1 MRKQFLEIG
10 KIVATQGIRGEVRVQ
25 YYCDSAE
32 VLCDFD
38 TLYLD
43 KGKTPIDVTRA
54 YPHKNIVVMKFAGI
68 DKIEQAQPL
77 IGKVLYLD
85 REDAELEDGLYFIQ
99 DIIGLT
105 VKDADSGVVYGK
117 ITDVYQNGASDVY
130 SIRKPDGTE
139 LMFPCIDEV
148 VLKTDID
155 NGEMIIRPLPGLF
168 DDDSDE
174 PGEEGE

>member
-1 MRKQFLEIG
+1 MKKQFLEIG
-10 KIVATQGIRGEVRVQ
+10 KIVATQGIRGEFRVQ

-43 KGKTPIDVTRA
+43 KGKTEVAVERA
-54 YPHKNIVVMKFAGI
+54 YPHKNIVVMKLEGI

-77 IGKVLYLD
+77 IGKILYLNRD
-85 REDAELEDGLYFIQ
+85 DAELEEGLYFIQ

-105 VKDADSGVVYGK
+105 VKDADTGEVYGK

-130 SIRKPDGTE
+130 SIRKENGAE
-139 LMFPCIDEV
+139 LLFPCIDEV
-148 VLKTDID
+148 VLSTDID
-155 NGEMIIRPLPGLF
+155 AGEMLIRPLPGLF
-168 DDDSDE
+168 DED
-174 PGEEGE
+174 

>member
-1 MRKQFLEIG
+1 MKKQFLEIG

-32 VLCDFD
+32 VLCDYD

-43 KGKTPIDVTRA
+43 KGKTEVTVERA
-54 YPHKNIVVMKFAGI
+54 YPHKNIVVMKLEGI

-77 IGKVLYLD
+77 IGKLLYLD
-85 REDAELEDGLYFIQ
+85 RDDAELEEGLYFIQ

-105 VKDADSGVVYGK
+105 VKDADSGEVYGK

-130 SIRKPDGTE
+130 SIRKEDGRE

-148 VLKTDID
+148 VISTNID
-155 NGEMIIRPLPGLF
+155 AGEMIIRPLPGLF
-168 DDDSDE
+168 EDE
-174 PGEEGE
+174 ENE

>member
-1 MRKQFLEIG
+1 MKKQFLEIG
-10 KIVATQGIRGEVRVQ
+10 KIVAAQGIRGEVRVQ

-43 KGKTPIDVTRA
+43 KGKTELMVERA
-54 YPHKNIVVMKFAGI
+54 YPHKNIVVMKLEGI

-77 IGKVLYLD
+77 IGKLLYLNRD
-85 REDAELEDGLYFIQ
+85 DAELEEGLYFIQ

-105 VKDADSGVVYGK
+105 VRDADSGEVYGK

-130 SIRKPDGTE
+130 SIRKDDGRE

-148 VLKTDID
+148 VISTDLD
-155 NGEMIIRPLPGLF
+155 AGEMLIRPLPGLF
-168 DDDSDE
+168 DE
-174 PGEEGE
+174 N

>member
-1 MRKQFLEIG
+1 MKKQFLEIG
-10 KIVATQGIRGEVRVQ
+10 KIVAPQGIRGEVRVQ

-32 VLCDFD
+32 VMCDFD

-43 KGKTPIDVTRA
+43 KGKTELTVERA
-54 YPHKNIVVMKFAGI
+54 YPHKNIVVMKLEGI

-77 IGKVLYLD
+77 IGKILYLNRD
-85 REDAELEDGLYFIQ
+85 DAELEEGLYFIQ

-105 VKDADSGVVYGK
+105 VRDADSGEVYGK

-130 SIRKPDGTE
+130 SIRKDDGRE

-148 VLKTDID
+148 VISTDLD
-155 NGEMIIRPLPGLF
+155 AGEMLIRPLPGLF
-168 DDDSDE
+168 DED
-174 PGEEGE
+174 

>member
-43 KGKTPIDVTRA
+43 KGKTEMHITRA
-54 YPHKNIVVMKFAGI
+54 FPHKNVVVLKFEGI
-68 DKIEQAQPL
+68 DKIEQAQPFV
-77 IGKVLYLD
+77 GKILYLD
-85 REDAELEDGLYFIQ
+85 RDDAELEEGLYFIQ

-105 VKDADSGVVYGK
+105 VKDADTGEIYGK
-117 ITDVYQNGASDVY
+117 ISEVYQNGASDVY
-130 SIRKPDGTE
+130 SIKKEDGRE
-139 LMFPCIDEV
+139 LLFPCIDEV
-148 VLKTDID
+148 VLDID
-155 NGEMIIRPLPGLF
+155 VDGGEMIIRPLPGLF
-168 DDDSDE
+168 DLD
-174 PGEEGE
+174 GEKE

>member
-1 MRKQFLEIG
+1 MKKQFLEIG
-10 KIVATQGIRGEVRVQ
+10 KIVAPQGIRGEVRVQ

-43 KGKTPIDVTRA
+43 KGKTELTVERA
-54 YPHKNIVVMKFAGI
+54 YPHKNIVVMKLEGI

-77 IGKVLYLD
+77 IGKILYLNRD
-85 REDAELEDGLYFIQ
+85 DAELEEGLYFIQ

-105 VKDADSGVVYGK
+105 VRDADSGEVYGK

-130 SIRKPDGTE
+130 SIRKDDGRE

-148 VLKTDID
+148 VISTDLD
-155 NGEMIIRPLPGLF
+155 AGEMLIRPLPGLF
-168 DDDSDE
+168 DED
-174 PGEEGE
+174 

>member
-1 MRKQFLEIG
+1 MKKQFLEIG

-43 KGKTPIDVTRA
+43 KGKTEVTVERA
-54 YPHKNIVVMKFAGI
+54 YPHKNIVVMKLEGI

-77 IGKVLYLD
+77 IGKLLYLD
-85 REDAELEDGLYFIQ
+85 RDDAELEEGLYFIQ

-105 VKDADSGVVYGK
+105 VKDADSGEVYGK

-130 SIRKPDGTE
+130 SIRKDDGRE

-148 VLKTDID
+148 VISTDIEA
-155 NGEMIIRPLPGLF
+155 GEMIIRPLPGLF
-168 DDDSDE
+168 EDGDNE
-174 PGEEGE
+174 

>member
-43 KGKTPIDVTRA
+43 KGKTPMEITRA
-54 YPHKNIVVMKFAGI
+54 FPHKNVVVMKFAGI

-77 IGKVLYLD
+77 IG
-85 REDAELEDGLYFIQ
+85 RFCTSTAR
-99 DIIGLT
+99 T
-105 VKDADSGVVYGK
+105 RS
-117 ITDVYQNGASDVY
+117 
-130 SIRKPDGTE
+130 
-139 LMFPCIDEV
+139 
-148 VLKTDID
+148 LKRGCTSFRI
-155 NGEMIIRPLPGLF
+155 
-168 DDDSDE
+168 
-174 PGEEGE
+174 

>member
-1 MRKQFLEIG
+1 MKKQFLEIG
-10 KIVATQGIRGEVRVQ
+10 KIVATQGIRGEFRVQ

-43 KGKTPIDVTRA
+43 KGKTEVTVERA
-54 YPHKNIVVMKFAGI
+54 YPHKNIVVMKLLGI

-77 IGKVLYLD
+77 IGKILYLD
-85 REDAELEDGLYFIQ
+85 RDDAELEEGLYFIQ

-105 VKDADSGVVYGK
+105 VKDADTGEVYGK

-130 SIRKPDGTE
+130 SIRKENGAE
-139 LMFPCIDEV
+139 LLFPCIDEV
-148 VLKTDID
+148 VLSTDID
-155 NGEMIIRPLPGLF
+155 AGEMLIRPLPGLF
-168 DDDSDE
+168 DED
-174 PGEEGE
+174 

>member
-1 MRKQFLEIG
+1 MKKQFLEIG

-43 KGKTPIDVTRA
+43 KGKTAVNVTRA
-54 YPHKNIVVMKFAGI
+54 FPHKNVVVMKFEGI
-68 DKIEQAQPL
+68 DRIEQAQPL
-77 IGKVLYLD
+77 IGKLLYLD
-85 REDAELEDGLYFIQ
+85 RDDAELEEGLYFIQ

-105 VKDADSGVVYGK
+105 VKDADTGAVYGR
-117 ITDVYQNGASDVY
+117 ITD
-130 SIRKPDGTE
+130 SIRKEDGSE
-139 LMFPCIDEV
+139 LLFPCIDEV

-155 NGEMIIRPLPGLF
+155 AGEMIIRPLPGLF
-168 DDDSDE
+168 DDADE
-174 PGEEGE
+174 DGE

>member
-1 MRKQFLEIG
+1 MKKQFLEIG
-10 KIVATQGIRGEVRVQ
+10 KIVATQGIRGEFRVQ

-43 KGKTPIDVTRA
+43 KGKTEVTVQRA
-54 YPHKNIVVMKFAGI
+54 YPHKNIVVMKLLGI

-77 IGKVLYLD
+77 IGKILYLNRD
-85 REDAELEDGLYFIQ
+85 DAELEEGLYFIQ

-105 VKDADSGVVYGK
+105 VKDVDSGEVYGK

-130 SIRKPDGTE
+130 SIRKEDGRE
-139 LMFPCIDEV
+139 LLFPCIDEV
-148 VLKTDID
+148 VISTDID
-155 NGEMIIRPLPGLF
+155 AGEMLIRPLPGLF
-168 DDDSDE
+168 DED
-174 PGEEGE
+174 

>member
-1 MRKQFLEIG
+1 
-10 KIVATQGIRGEVRVQ
+10 
-25 YYCDSAE
+25 
-32 VLCDFD
+32 
-38 TLYLD
+38 
-43 KGKTPIDVTRA
+43 
-54 YPHKNIVVMKFAGI
+54 MKFVGI

-85 REDAELEDGLYFIQ
+85 REDAELEEGLYFIQ

-148 VLKTDID
+148 VLRTDID
-155 NGEMIIRPLPGLF
+155 AGEMIIRPLPGLF
-168 DDDSDE
+168 DDES
-174 PGEEGE
+174 GEDGE

>member
-1 MRKQFLEIG
+1 MKKQFLEIG
-10 KIVATQGIRGEVRVQ
+10 KIVAVHGIRGEVRVQ

-32 VLCDFD
+32 VLCDFE

-43 KGKTPIDVTRA
+43 KGKTELTVERA
-54 YPHKNIVVMKFAGI
+54 YPHKNIVVMKLEGI

-77 IGKVLYLD
+77 VGKILYLNRD
-85 REDAELEDGLYFIQ
+85 DAELEEGLYFIQ

-105 VKDADSGVVYGK
+105 VRDADSGEVYGK

-130 SIRKPDGTE
+130 SIRKDDGRE

-148 VLKTDID
+148 VISTDID
-155 NGEMIIRPLPGLF
+155 AGEMIIRPLPGLF
-168 DDDSDE
+168 DED
-174 PGEEGE
+174 

>member
-1 MRKQFLEIG
+1 MKKQFLEIG
-10 KIVATQGIRGEVRVQ
+10 KIVASQGIRGEVRVQ

-43 KGKTPIDVTRA
+43 KGKTELKVERA
-54 YPHKNIVVMKFAGI
+54 YPHKNIVVMKLEGI
-68 DKIEQAQPL
+68 NKIEQAQPL
-77 IGKVLYLD
+77 IGKLLYLNRD
-85 REDAELEDGLYFIQ
+85 DAELEEGLYFIQ

-105 VKDADSGVVYGK
+105 VRDADSGEVYGK

-130 SIRKPDGTE
+130 SIRKDDGRE

-148 VLKTDID
+148 VISTDLD
-155 NGEMIIRPLPGLF
+155 AGEMLIRPLPGLF
-168 DDDSDE
+168 DED
-174 PGEEGE
+174 

>member
-1 MRKQFLEIG
+1 MKKQFLEIG

-32 VLCDFD
+32 VLCDYD

-43 KGKTPIDVTRA
+43 KGKTEVTVERA
-54 YPHKNIVVMKFAGI
+54 YPHKNIVVMKLEGI

-77 IGKVLYLD
+77 IGKLLYLD
-85 REDAELEDGLYFIQ
+85 RDDAELEEGLYFIQ

-105 VKDADSGVVYGK
+105 VKDADSGEVYGK

-130 SIRKPDGTE
+130 SIRKEDGRE

-148 VLKTDID
+148 VISTDID
-155 NGEMIIRPLPGLF
+155 AGEMIIRPLPGLF
-168 DDDSDE
+168 EDGDNE
-174 PGEEGE
+174 